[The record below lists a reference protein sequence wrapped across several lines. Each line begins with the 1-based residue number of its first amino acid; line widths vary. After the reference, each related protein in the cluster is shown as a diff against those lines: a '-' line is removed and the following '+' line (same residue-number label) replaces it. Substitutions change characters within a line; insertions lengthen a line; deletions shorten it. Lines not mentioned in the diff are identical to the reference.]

1 MNLEQFLK
9 EEIEH
14 VSTQDNVFQR
24 IKRKTVMEYLQ
35 TRLTE
40 EAVKS
45 AKLKEAE
52 QLILQ
57 ASRDKLK
64 KHATEHPI
72 KKSIL
77 K

>member
-9 EEIEH
+9 EEIE
-14 VSTQDNVFQR
+14 NVCSQENDIQR

-40 EAVKS
+40 ETVKS
-45 AKLKEAE
+45 AKLQEAE

>member
-9 EEIEH
+9 EEIEN
-14 VSTQDNVFQR
+14 VCSQDNDIQR

-40 EAVKS
+40 ETVKS
-45 AKLKEAE
+45 AKLQEAE

-72 KKSIL
+72 KNRY
-77 K
+77 